1 MTNCLMYDKL
11 KIAKTGNIAILGVQE
26 HNMYHFVTQR
36 HICKFPVKPTCNY
49 SQGEGVSLSIAQLAA
64 PGSSKDG
71 V

>member
-1 MTNCLMYDKL
+1 
-11 KIAKTGNIAILGVQE
+11 
-26 HNMYHFVTQR
+26 MYHFVTQR